1 MRSVKYFISKGK
13 RFICVAITKVHMLAV
28 FLILS
33 GLGLIFSSLLR
44 DWVAIRC
51 DQIWFFEGGYLFSL
65 PLLLYFEDTYWRKK
79 TEVKS
84 NYYHG
89 GKNN

>member
-13 RFICVAITKVHMLAV
+13 RFICVAITKVHMLAI

-44 DWVAIRC
+44 D
-51 DQIWFFEGGYLFSL
+51 
-65 PLLLYFEDTYWRKK
+65 
-79 TEVKS
+79 
-84 NYYHG
+84 
-89 GKNN
+89 